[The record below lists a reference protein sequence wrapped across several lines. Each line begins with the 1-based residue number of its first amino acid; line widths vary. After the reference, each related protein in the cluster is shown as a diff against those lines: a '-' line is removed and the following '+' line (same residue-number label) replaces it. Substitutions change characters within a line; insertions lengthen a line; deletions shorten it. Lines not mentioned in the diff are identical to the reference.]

1 MTRLG
6 QRKSMKRSKA
16 PKTWRIHRKE
26 RKWTVKTV
34 PGPHSG
40 SKSIPLLLIL
50 RDYLGYTQTRK
61 ETKTVLNRDLVLLNG
76 KLVKDERSPV
86 GIMDI
91 VEIPTVNEYYRVLPD
106 KKGMLYLHKI
116 KKKEKDLKI
125 YSIRGKKVL
134 KNGAIQLNLHDG
146 TNIPGENSHNV
157 HDMILY
163 DLSKKEI
170 KEHIPFKKGALGLAV
185 DGSNVSRVGRI
196 IEAEEGQETVLLKS
210 ESGMFKTLK
219 DYVYIVGKG
228 KPSVSVPEG
237 I

>member
-26 RKWTVKTV
+26 KTWTVKTK

-40 SKSIPLLLIL
+40 LKSIPILLIL
-50 RDYLGYTQTRK
+50 RDYLGYTRTRK
-61 ETKTVLNRDLVLLNG
+61 ETKTILNRGLVLLDG
-76 KLVKDERSPV
+76 KLVRDERRPV

-91 VEIPTVNEYYRVLPD
+91 IEVPKANEYYRVLPN
-106 KKGMLYLHKI
+106 KKGELYLHKI

-125 YSIRGKKVL
+125 FSIRGKKIL
-134 KNGAIQLNLHDG
+134 KGGVVQLNLHDG
-146 TNIPGENSHNV
+146 TNVLGENTHKV

-163 DLSKKEI
+163 DLNKKEI
-170 KEHIPFKKGALGLAV
+170 KEHIPFKKGVLGFAV
-185 DGSNVSRVGRI
+185 DGSNVSRMGRI
-196 IEAEEGQETVLLKS
+196 IEAEEEQGTVLLKS
-210 ESGMFKTLK
+210 ENGMFKTLR
-219 DYVYIVGKG
+219 DYVHVVGKG
-228 KPSVSVPEG
+228 KPSVSIPEG